1 MNYKDGIKQVFDEA
15 FRQSNAGIDNQ
26 HLIVG
31 TILTVDETL
40 GLCSVQPIDQNTT
53 IIDNVLIS
61 SADDAKPIFIPSI
74 GTTVTVSLYDKESA
88 CVVGYGATTK
98 VNLNAGEE
106 DYGGLIKIEDL
117 VDKINNL
124 EDKVNNLCNW
134 IAQIVTNYNA
144 HTHTITSPGNPSGPA
159 TPLETKTSEPT
170 LTKTTVDDIENPTVT
185 HGDGIKDKSSY
196 ISDVKAALAALEA
209 AQNNFSKAVSS
220 GASAAQLASLQK
232 ILNQKQA
239 NYNNLINNPE

>member
-124 EDKVNNLCNW
+124 ELVQDPIRLESFRNTAKSTPHEVHNYQKCFYFCLKQKVF
-134 IAQIVTNYNA
+134 V
-144 HTHTITSPGNPSGPA
+144 
-159 TPLETKTSEPT
+159 
-170 LTKTTVDDIENPTVT
+170 
-185 HGDGIKDKSSY
+185 
-196 ISDVKAALAALEA
+196 
-209 AQNNFSKAVSS
+209 QNV
-220 GASAAQLASLQK
+220 
-232 ILNQKQA
+232 
-239 NYNNLINNPE
+239 